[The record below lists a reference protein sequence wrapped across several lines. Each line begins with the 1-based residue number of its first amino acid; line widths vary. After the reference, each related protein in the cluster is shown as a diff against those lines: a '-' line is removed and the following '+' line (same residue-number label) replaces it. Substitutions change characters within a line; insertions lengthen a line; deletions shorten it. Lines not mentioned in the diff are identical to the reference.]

1 MKLGFNLLL
10 WTTHVVDEHL
20 RLFDRLKATGYDG
33 VEIPLFEGDVA
44 HFKRI
49 GGKLKDAGLESTTVT
64 VMPSGRN
71 AVSADAKLRSAA
83 LDHIKW
89 ATDCS
94 AALGA
99 QVVAGP
105 FHQPLGE
112 FTGKGPTESEKA
124 YCADVH
130 KEAARYAAKA
140 GVALSVEPLN
150 RFECYFLNTA
160 ADAAAL
166 VKRVNEPNY
175 GYLYDTFHSHIEEK
189 DQPGAIRATGP
200 TINHVHISENDRGAP
215 GTGQV
220 NFPAVFA
227 ALKDI
232 SYDGWLTIE
241 AFGQALPDL
250 AAATRVWRPL
260 FKEANDVY
268 EIGFRTMRDGL
279 IGRTPA
285 RS

>member
-10 WTTHVVDEHL
+10 WTTHVVDEHIH
-20 RLFDRLKATGYDG
+20 LFDRLKATGYDG
-33 VEIPLFEGDVA
+33 VEIPIFEGEVA
-44 HFKRI
+44 HFSRL
-49 GGKLKDAGLESTTVT
+49 GSKLKDAGLGATTVT

-71 AVSADAKLRSAA
+71 ATSADSKLRQGA
-83 LDHIKW
+83 LDHIRW
-89 ATDCS
+89 ATDCA

-99 QVVAGP
+99 KVLSGP

-112 FTGKGPTESEKA
+112 FSGKGATDSEKS
-124 YCADVH
+124 YCAEVH

-150 RFECYFLNTA
+150 RFECYFLNTT
-160 ADAAAL
+160 ADAAAF
-166 VKRVNEPNY
+166 VKRVDEPNY
-175 GYLYDTFHSHIEEK
+175 GFLYDTFHSHIEEK
-189 DQPGAIRATGP
+189 NQPASIRAAGS

-220 NFPAVFA
+220 DFPSVFA
-227 ALKDI
+227 ALKEI
-232 SYDGWLTIE
+232 GYDGWATIE

-260 FKEANDVY
+260 FKDPKDVY

-279 IGRTPA
+279 LGA
-285 RS
+285 KAG

>member
-10 WTTHVVDEHL
+10 WTTHVVDEHI

-44 HFKRI
+44 HFSRI
-49 GGKLKDAGLESTTVT
+49 ASKLKDAGLESTTVT

-71 AVSADAKLRSAA
+71 AVSSDTKLREAA

-89 ATDCS
+89 ATDCA

-99 QVVAGP
+99 KVLSGP

-112 FTGKGPTESEKA
+112 FTGKGPTDSERS

-130 KEAARYAAKA
+130 KQGARYAASS

-166 VKRVNEPNY
+166 VKHVNEPNY
-175 GYLYDTFHSHIEEK
+175 GYLYDTFHAHIEEK
-189 DQPGAIRATGP
+189 NQPAAIRAAAS
-200 TINHVHISENDRGAP
+200 TINHVHISENDRGTP

-220 NFPAVFA
+220 NFPDVFA
-227 ALKDI
+227 ALKEI
-232 SYDGWLTIE
+232 GYEGWLTIE

-260 FKEANDVY
+260 FHDAKDVY
-268 EIGFRTMRDGL
+268 EIGFRTMRDGVR
-279 IGRTPA
+279 GAVSR
-285 RS
+285 

>member
-1 MKLGFNLLL
+1 MKLGFNLLF
-10 WTTHVVDEHL
+10 WTTHVVDQHTG
-20 RLFDRLKATGYDG
+20 LFKRLKATGYDG

-44 HFKRI
+44 HFSRI
-49 GGKLKDAGLESTTVT
+49 GAELKDAGLESTAVT

-71 AVSADAKLRSAA
+71 AISADPRRREAA
-83 LDHIKW
+83 LDHLKW
-89 ATDCS
+89 ATDCT

-99 QVVAGP
+99 KVLSGP

-112 FTGKGPTESEKA
+112 FSGKGPTDSEKSF
-124 YCADVH
+124 CAEVH
-130 KEAARYAAKA
+130 KQAARYAARA

-160 ADAAAL
+160 ADAVGL
-166 VKRVNEPNY
+166 VKRVGEPNY
-175 GYLYDTFHSHIEEK
+175 GYLYDTFHAHIEEK
-189 DQPGAIRATGP
+189 SQPAAIRAAGS

-220 NFPAVFA
+220 NFPAIFA
-227 ALKDI
+227 ALKATG
-232 SYDGWLTIE
+232 YDGWLTIE

-260 FKEANDVY
+260 FDDAKDVY

-279 IGRTPA
+279 RAAI
-285 RS
+285 S